1 LRAYGLEKPMGER
14 KPLLADGSI
23 VGSYEPLFR
32 YWEAAKKRGLEE
44 VAIGREELEFI
55 ERRVRG
61 SGRVNLLQLRSE
73 VTERFLPRINPE
85 AAKEAFESLGMRLTP
100 EEARQKIAEI
110 LAGWALEA
118 ARTLLIVDFKG
129 WVPREED
136 R

>member
-1 LRAYGLEKPMGER
+1 MGER